1 MKVATRAMSQ
11 DLVELMNHSEARHGK
26 STEEIL
32 EAVDDIDVNEGRG
45 YDKSR
50 CLKASAELF
59 SFLTRFTSLEAATV
73 VKGATDMDGVLAYGL
88 LHGNYSKRRMGRM
101 FRIQREC
108 LYPRAVKDLAG

>member
-1 MKVATRAMSQ
+1 MQQQQPQPQQTTVARGEGRAETRRILDSRGFDNRETFAGGEEAWGLWSWKLKVATRAMSQ

-50 CLKASAELF
+50 C
-59 SFLTRFTSLEAATV
+59 
-73 VKGATDMDGVLAYGL
+73 
-88 LHGNYSKRRMGRM
+88 
-101 FRIQREC
+101 
-108 LYPRAVKDLAG
+108 